1 MKTFNHVG
9 SELQDLRTENI
20 EGKRHYV
27 TPDGNKYISITTLLS
42 NLSKA
47 GIQKWRERVGEVE
60 ANRISTKAS
69 RQGTGVH
76 SVCESYIKNEDGYFD
91 GQTPNIIELF
101 KTIEPFLE
109 RIDNVHGVELGL
121 YSDHF
126 GVAGRTDLI
135 AEFDGKLSVI
145 DYKTSNR
152 TKKKEWCESYFA
164 QCAFYAVAYEELTKI
179 PVPQVVVIIAVDNE
193 QPQLFVEKRDD
204 WIDKIWEAKKLYELN
219 NIDTVDISR

>member
-60 ANRISTKAS
+60 AKRISTKAS

-76 SVCESYIKNEDGYFD
+76 SVCESYIKNEDRFLD
-91 GQTPNIIELF
+91 GRMPNEVEMFQSIESL
-101 KTIEPFLE
+101 LDC
-109 RIDNVHGVELGL
+109 IDNVHVTEGAL
-121 YSDHF
+121 YSDELKL
-126 GVAGRTDLI
+126 AGRTDLI
-135 AEFDGKLSVI
+135 AEFDNQLAVI
-145 DYKTSNR
+145 DYKTSR
-152 TKKKEWCESYFA
+152 KIKTWEMCHAYFM
-164 QCAFYAVAYEELTKI
+164 QGAFYAHAYEERTGI
-179 PVPQVVVIIAVDNE
+179 SINNIVIIMAVENE
-193 QPQLFVEKRDD
+193 KPLLFRETKDRWMEPLKSVIYK
-204 WIDKIWEAKKLYELN
+204 Y
-219 NIDTVDISR
+219 S